1 MKESAYCDARM
12 EAYCVEVQKLEDKFD
27 VIEIDHVLLWDN
39 KEVDALVR
47 LAYTRKAPP
56 PRVFLDILDAP
67 SICLKGVKPPAPTS
81 ITATL
86 NTIARGASSLGMH
99 TRGHHA
105 QLMGH

>member
-1 MKESAYCDARM
+1 M
-12 EAYCVEVQKLEDKFD
+12 EVQKLEDKFD

-67 SICLKGVKPPAPTS
+67 SIHLGEGKAPALADATSTSTCTTKGALSP
-81 ITATL
+81 
-86 NTIARGASSLGMH
+86 
-99 TRGHHA
+99 
-105 QLMGH
+105 